1 MKYQIVGGKEYEHNM
16 SETTYVLGH
25 SQAEIRRL
33 KNQGA
38 MLRPITERLLR
49 NAGIDAGMRV
59 LDLGCGAGD
68 VSMLAAELVGP
79 EGSIVGIDRS
89 QEGLDVAIERA
100 REAGLRQISFVQ
112 SSIEAFSAREPFD
125 LVIGRYILI
134 HQSEPVTLLRN
145 AARLVRP
152 GGALAFHEVR
162 VSDGAES
169 FPRVPLW
176 DLTVY
181 VIRTVLQSSLPNCDA
196 ADRLLEHF
204 SEAGLPF
211 PHLFCEKLVGGSAD
225 SPLYGW
231 LAELLPTL
239 QPQLDSIRISSGET
253 FTTDNLESRLRDA
266 VVEAR
271 SQVFGPGQVC
281 AWVRL

>member
-1 MKYQIVGGKEYEHNM
+1 M

-25 SQAEIRRL
+25 SRAEIQRL

-49 NAGIDAGMRV
+49 NAGIDAGMRA

-89 QEGLDVAIERA
+89 QEVLDVAKERA

-112 SSIEAFSAREPFD
+112 ASIEAFSAREPFD
-125 LVIGRYILI
+125 LVIGRYILL

-162 VSDGAES
+162 ANDDAGS

-176 DLTVY
+176 DLSGY
-181 VIRTVLQSSLPNCDA
+181 LIRTVFQSSIQNYYA
-196 ADRLLEHF
+196 ADRLVEHF
-204 SEAGLPF
+204 AEAGLPH
-211 PHLFCEKLVGGSAD
+211 PHLFCEKLVGGGSD

-231 LAELLPTL
+231 IAELLQSL
-239 QPQLDSIRISSGET
+239 QPQLDKMRIVSGEM
-253 FTTDNLESRLRDA
+253 FTTDGLESRLRDA
-266 VVEAR
+266 VVVAR
-271 SQVFGPGQVC
+271 SQVFGPAQVC
-281 AWVRL
+281 AWARL

>member
-1 MKYQIVGGKEYEHNM
+1 M
-16 SETTYVLGH
+16 SETTYALGH
-25 SQAEIRRL
+25 SAAEIQRL

-89 QEGLDVAIERA
+89 QEVLNVAKERA
-100 REAGLRQISFVQ
+100 RDAGLRQISFVQ
-112 SSIEAFSAREPFD
+112 ASIEAYSAREPFD
-125 LVIGRYILI
+125 LVVGRYILV
-134 HQSEPVTLLRN
+134 HQPEPVALLRN

-162 VSDGAES
+162 VGDDTGS
-169 FPRVPLW
+169 FPPISLW
-176 DLTVY
+176 NLAADL
-181 VIRTVLQSSLPNCDA
+181 IRTACQSSLPNCYG
-196 ADRLLEHF
+196 ADRLVEHF
-204 SEAGLPF
+204 SEAGLPY
-211 PHLFCEKLVGGSAD
+211 PHLFCEKLVGGGAD

-231 LAELLPTL
+231 LVGVL
-239 QPQLDSIRISSGET
+239 QSLKPQLERMEIMPAET
-253 FTTDNLESRLRDA
+253 IEMERLETRLRDA

-271 SQVFGPGQVC
+271 SQIFGFAQVC
-281 AWVRL
+281 AWARL

>member
-1 MKYQIVGGKEYEHNM
+1 M
-16 SETTYVLGH
+16 SETAYALGD
-25 SQAEIRRL
+25 SPAEIQRL

-89 QEGLDVAIERA
+89 QEVLDVAKERA
-100 REAGLRQISFVQ
+100 REGGLRQISFVRA
-112 SSIEAFSAREPFD
+112 SIEAFSAREPFD

-162 VSDGAES
+162 VGDDTGS
-169 FPRVPLW
+169 FPQVPLW
-176 DLTVY
+176 DVAANLVR
-181 VIRTVLQSSLPNCDA
+181 IAFQSSLQNYYA
-196 ADRLLEHF
+196 ADRLVEHF
-204 SEAGLPF
+204 SEAGLPY
-211 PHLFCEKLVGGSAD
+211 PHLFCEKLVGGNAD

-231 LAELLPTL
+231 LAELLQSIL
-239 QPQLDSIRISSGET
+239 PQLDRMGTVPGET
-253 FTTDNLESRLRDA
+253 FTMEEFESRLRDA

-271 SQVFGPGQVC
+271 SQVFGPAQVC
-281 AWVRL
+281 AWARL